1 MDVVTPG
8 ELIPAIT
15 SIAKT
20 VGLIMDIMLGV
31 DNSAASSITMSTND
45 TNTTSDTSDDG
56 QDASDDPCLA
66 ISPIDKINADKP
78 GVVEY
83 ETDIGDS
90 CKIISSNQNLTNS

>member
-1 MDVVTPG
+1 MDVATPG

-45 TNTTSDTSDDG
+45 TNTTSDDA